1 MNPVTFA
8 SPPLPTLCRAITL
21 FCLASVFLDCCTL
34 SRTFMVLRCT
44 PWETQSPWDVALLL
58 LPSFPSTLLHHFAL
72 AAGLFSA
79 LFSPGPAAL
88 GQLLTSG
95 MLYLLLLFHFPPFPS
110 APLAF

>member
-1 MNPVTFA
+1 
-8 SPPLPTLCRAITL
+8 
-21 FCLASVFLDCCTL
+21 
-34 SRTFMVLRCT
+34 MVLRCT
-44 PWETQSPWDVALLL
+44 PGETQSPWDVALLW

-79 LFSPGPAAL
+79 LSSPGPAAL